1 MTTRKIGITEPA
13 SQSEEPNMLPVLRIR
28 YPNPNPRK
36 NDTSTM
42 PIRTDENSASTTL
55 IAKIG
60 ACRKFDN
67 RTPNNGSYLFRKSPL
82 NHSSSLKPFVKA
94 TTRRKGVRNRNRLGL
109 IPATDIATTADSR

>member
-1 MTTRKIGITEPA
+1 
-13 SQSEEPNMLPVLRIR
+13 
-28 YPNPNPRK
+28 
-36 NDTSTM
+36 M

-82 NHSSSLKPFVKA
+82 NHSSSLKPFVKP
-94 TTRRKGVRNRNRLGL
+94 TTRRKGGRNRNRLGL
-109 IPATDIATTADSR
+109 IPATDISTTTESKYKMGRTINPPTDPSFRSPFLRETEDNPLPQ

>member
-1 MTTRKIGITEPA
+1 
-13 SQSEEPNMLPVLRIR
+13 
-28 YPNPNPRK
+28 
-36 NDTSTM
+36 M

-67 RTPNNGSYLFRKSPL
+67 RTPNNGSYLFRKKPL
-82 NHSSSLKPFVKA
+82 NHSSSFKTFVKA

-109 IPATDIATTADSR
+109 IPATDIATKAESKKKMARTINPTTDPSFKYPFLWEYQ